1 MPQIMEL
8 LQASHRRQLHM
19 GQSHAFNAQF
29 PVDTLQSLRLHYFT
43 VLFQHFV
50 VNTVALVFLHF

>member
-1 MPQIMEL
+1 
-8 LQASHRRQLHM
+8 M

-29 PVDTLQSLRLHYFT
+29 PVDTLQSLRLHYLT